1 MTGHSRQHSR
11 RGLIAATLGLAGGL
25 GVGLCG
31 GGGTSAQIQVPSV
44 ACTVADSNMTLDLYM
59 PLAMDGSGVAA
70 TTGMT
75 GSLEIHHSKVPK
87 QRRRWSLDGRQPSHF
102 WNLGSEM
109 RLRLILAPGEE
120 LIDLVIETAN
130 RQGDGVYAGNFRL
143 QTAEGVRVTGRLQCY
158 VG

>member
-1 MTGHSRQHSR
+1 MTRNSRQLSQR
-11 RGLIAATLGLAGGL
+11 TPIAAILGLIGGL
-25 GVGLCG
+25 GFGLCG
-31 GGGTSAQIQVPSV
+31 DGASRAQIRTPSV
-44 ACTVADSNMTLDLYM
+44 ACSVADSNMTLDLYL

-70 TTGMT
+70 PTGMT

-87 QRRRWSLDGRQPSHF
+87 DRRRWALDGRQPSHF
-102 WNLGSEM
+102 WNLANEM
-109 RLRLILAPGEE
+109 RLRVIVAPGEQ